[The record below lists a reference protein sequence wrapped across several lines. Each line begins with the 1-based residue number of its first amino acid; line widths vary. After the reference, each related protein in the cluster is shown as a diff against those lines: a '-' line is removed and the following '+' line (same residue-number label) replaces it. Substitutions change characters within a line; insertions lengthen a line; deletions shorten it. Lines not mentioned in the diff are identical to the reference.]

1 MTTSSGLSSSL
12 SELDPMLN
20 NRPRTPSPIPS
31 PIVDEQIMTKSTDE
45 QIMTNSTDDKSL
57 LTDTIEKPPLII
69 EKQTSVIE
77 KQTPVI
83 EKQISTSVEDS
94 INISEKN
101 EPSLSISINSGL
113 NDLSIERKNDD
124 LFQII
129 EEDSLDLP

>member
-20 NRPRTPSPIPS
+20 NRARTPSPIPS

-57 LTDTIEKPPLII
+57 LTDTIEKLPLII
-69 EKQTSVIE
+69 EKQS
-77 KQTPVI
+77 PVI